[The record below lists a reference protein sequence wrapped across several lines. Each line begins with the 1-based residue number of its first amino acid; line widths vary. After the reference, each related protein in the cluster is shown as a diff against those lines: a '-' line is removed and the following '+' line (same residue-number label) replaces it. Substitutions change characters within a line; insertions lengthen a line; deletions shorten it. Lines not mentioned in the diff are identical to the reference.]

1 MADQMLTGVAECD
14 AAGRFTLVNQRYCDI
29 VGYIKAEL
37 LEIRMDEITHPADWP
52 HNAEL
57 YRRLYETGES
67 FFIEKRYRRK
77 DGSQVWVNSH
87 VSPIRNARG
96 KIEGSV
102 AVVIDVT
109 DRRRAE

>member
-1 MADQMLTGVAECD
+1 L
-14 AAGRFTLVNQRYCDI
+14 
-29 VGYIKAEL
+29 EL
-37 LEIRMDEITHPADWP
+37 RMDEIAHPDDWP

-57 YRRLYETGES
+57 YRRLFENGES

-77 DGSQVWVNSH
+77 DGSDVWVNSH
-87 VSPIRNARG
+87 VSPIRNAQG

-109 DRRRAE
+109 DRKRAEQEREQLLQKKKEAKPEPQAPNQTKD